1 MEMNVS
7 TQEEQVVAKKS
18 GGLNPAIVLPILLAI
33 GVLIYLFV
41 LGNPANFKAD
51 PRLTGGS
58 VALADIESK
67 ELHRIL
73 YFYAQIQFHLM
84 MDCNLNFHFP

>member
-7 TQEEQVVAKKS
+7 TQEEQLVAKKS

-41 LGNPANFKAD
+41 L
-51 PRLTGGS
+51 
-58 VALADIESK
+58 
-67 ELHRIL
+67 
-73 YFYAQIQFHLM
+73 
-84 MDCNLNFHFP
+84 